1 LPKYSIGKMLERYQL
16 FAAASNYSDHTFVL
30 TRLSLRYLED
40 FLGGIPDVR
49 KVKADDLRRLIV
61 HLKGR
66 TKYQGTPQK
75 QDRKLS
81 GTTLNTYTR
90 SIKAF
95 WSWLKEEEIIKNNP
109 LRDVKSPK
117 PPERLP
123 KTLTE
128 EELLAV
134 FKAAADRPREIALM
148 TLILDTGVSLS
159 EIEGLNDTD
168 ADTKN
173 GTLRVY
179 RKKTRKERSISF
191 NSPTAYAIETY
202 RHARPAPV
210 TEPRLFLTVD
220 GRPLKGG
227 QIQQI
232 LVRIGKKAGI
242 STRLSPH
249 KLRHTFATLS
259 LKYGSNLEYL
269 RIMLGHTDIR
279 TTARSYLHVTEAD
292 VAARY
297 KTSSPVVNLD
307 IGQIPGRPAKTM
319 IRGDI
324 KRETAPAPGDSIM
337 PTVYSK
343 VKKEGKRK
351 TKKRQKDR

>member
-1 LPKYSIGKMLERYQL
+1 MLERYQL
-16 FAAASNYSDHTFVL
+16 FATASNYSDHTITL
-30 TRLSLRYLED
+30 IRLSLRYLED
-40 FLGGIPDVR
+40 FLSGIPDVR

-81 GTTLNTYTR
+81 DTTLNTYVR

-117 PPERLP
+117 LSQRLP

-128 EELLAV
+128 AELVAV
-134 FKAAADRPREIALM
+134 FKAAAGHPREIALM
-148 TLILDTGVSLS
+148 MLILDTGVSLS

-179 RKKTRKERSISF
+179 RKKTRKERSIFF
-191 NSPTAYAIETY
+191 NLPTAYAIETY

-210 TEPRLFLTVD
+210 AEPRLFLTRD

-227 QIQQI
+227 QIQQ
-232 LVRIGKKAGI
+232 LLERIGGKAGI
-242 STRLSPH
+242 SKRLAPH
-249 KLRHTFATLS
+249 KLRHTFATMS
-259 LKYGSNLEYL
+259 LAYGSNLEYL

-279 TTARSYLHVTEAD
+279 TTARSYLHATEAD

-307 IGQIPGRPAKTM
+307 IGQIPGRPSKTQ

-324 KRETAPAPGDSIM
+324 KRETTPAPPAEGDWIM
-337 PTVYSK
+337 PIVYSK

>member
-1 LPKYSIGKMLERYQL
+1 MQKYSIDKMLERYQL
-16 FAAASNYSDHTFVL
+16 FAAARNYSDHTIVL
-30 TRLSLRYLED
+30 VRLSLGYLED

-66 TKYQGTPQK
+66 TKYQGTLQE

-81 GTTLNTYTR
+81 DTTLNTYTR

-95 WSWLKEEEIIKNNP
+95 WSWMKEEEIIKNNP

-117 PPERLP
+117 LPQRLP
-123 KTLTE
+123 KILTE
-128 EELLAV
+128 EELVAV
-134 FKAAADRPREIALM
+134 FKAAAGRPREIALM
-148 TLILDTGVSLS
+148 MLILDTGVSLG

-173 GTLRVY
+173 GTLRIY
-179 RKKTRKERSISF
+179 RKKTKKERWSSF
-191 NSPTAYAIETY
+191 NPPTAYAIETY

-210 TEPRLFLTVD
+210 TEPRLFLTRD

-232 LVRIGKKAGI
+232 LERIGEKAGI

-307 IGQIPGRPAKTM
+307 FGQITGRPSKTQ

-324 KRETAPAPGDSIM
+324 KREYAPGPDTEIT